1 MNIGF
6 YILDPKDEKKH
17 IIVPTKQQVVR
28 VNNVED
34 KREYNQFF
42 EVPLW
47 IQQG

>member
-6 YILDPKDEKKH
+6 YILDPKDKKKH
-17 IIVPTKQQVVR
+17 SIVPTKQWVVK
-28 VNNVED
+28 VNNMED
-34 KREYNQFF
+34 KIEYNQFD